1 MNWYDHGMDPND
13 IDYSKIDPVLHT
25 LIKTINAKSWIK
37 TTFSCGGPAQHDEE
51 DSEFHIVVEVHGA
64 AGVYNL
70 ARWLGYAHKMVVNRP
85 LGEYAAICEAELI
98 KPYLEPGPLMDIFA
112 GACMG
117 SEWFR
122 FRLYFRY
129 MREPDR
135 NTTLTGIRQLRL
147 SLKKV
152 GT

>member
-1 MNWYDHGMDPND
+1 MNWHDHDMDPND
-13 IDYSKIDPVLHT
+13 IDYSKIDPVLRT
-25 LIKTINAKSWIK
+25 LIKAINAKSWIK
-37 TTFSCGGPAQHDEE
+37 TTFSCGGPAQHKE
-51 DSEFHIVVEVHGA
+51 DSEFHMVVEVHGA
-64 AGVYNL
+64 VGVYNL
-70 ARWLGYAHKMVVNRP
+70 ARWLGYTHKMVLNRP
-85 LGEYAAICEAELI
+85 LVEDAAICEAELI
-98 KPYLEPGPLMDIFA
+98 KPYLEVGPLMDVFA

-129 MREPDR
+129 AQEPDKK
-135 NTTLTGIRQLRL
+135 TTLIGIRQLRL